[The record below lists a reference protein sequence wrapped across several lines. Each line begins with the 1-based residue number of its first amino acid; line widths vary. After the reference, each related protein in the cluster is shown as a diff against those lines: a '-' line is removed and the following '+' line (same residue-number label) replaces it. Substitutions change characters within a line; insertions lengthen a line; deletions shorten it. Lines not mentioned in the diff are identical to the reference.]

1 MDCISVAGNVVLTST
16 VEENGRQFACE
27 GEMVTFTCQVNRSFS
42 LQWYS
47 PLIRLIVYTTRLDDP
62 VVVSRSPFIATR
74 TSIAR
79 SGFNSNFTSTLQVT
93 ASRAFTRNDTTVE
106 CRNQPG
112 VNMSSRFTV
121 AGDSND
127 CCQMLTYI
135 PPAKQFTVSTLMIDD
150 IISALNKAT
159 MLKMY

>member
-1 MDCISVAGNVVLTST
+1 MDWISVAGNVVLTST
-16 VEENGRQFACE
+16 IEENGRKFACE
-27 GEMVTFTCQVNRSFS
+27 GEMVTFTCQVIGSLS

-79 SGFNSNFTSTLQVT
+79 SGLNTNFTSTLQVT
-93 ASRAFTRNDTTVE
+93 ASRTFARNDTTVE

-112 VNMSSRFTV
+112 VSMSSRFTV
-121 AGDSND
+121 AGNSGE
-127 CCQMLTYI
+127 CCQTLTYTSS
-135 PPAKQFTVSTLMIDD
+135 KTL
-150 IISALNKAT
+150 LY
-159 MLKMY
+159 LL

>member
-16 VEENGRQFACE
+16 VKENGRKFACE
-27 GEMVTFTCQVNRSFS
+27 GEVVIFNCQVNRSLS

-62 VVVSRSPFIATR
+62 AVVSRSPFIATR

-79 SGFNSNFTSTLQVT
+79 SGLNSNFTSTLQVT
-93 ASRAFTRNDTTVE
+93 ASRAFTMNDTTVE

-112 VNMSSRFTV
+112 VSMSSRFTV
-121 AGDSND
+121 AGNSGE
-127 CCQMLTYI
+127 CCQTLTYTSS
-135 PPAKQFTVSTLMIDD
+135 KTL
-150 IISALNKAT
+150 LY
-159 MLKMY
+159 LL

>member
-1 MDCISVAGNVVLTST
+1 MVEAELICTLVDMDSISVAGNVVLTST

-27 GEMVTFTCQVNRSFS
+27 GEVVTFTCQVIGSAS

-47 PLIRLIVYTTRLDDP
+47 PLIRLIVYTTRSDNP

-79 SGFNSNFTSTLQVT
+79 SGFNSNFTSTLQVN
-93 ASRAFTRNDTTVE
+93 ASETFARDETTVE

-112 VNMSSRFTV
+112 VSMSSRFTV
-121 AGDSND
+121 AGNRS
-127 CCQMLTYI
+127 
-135 PPAKQFTVSTLMIDD
+135 
-150 IISALNKAT
+150 
-159 MLKMY
+159 